1 MGRLQSFLFGLVLGG
16 AAMFG
21 ALQYHVVRA
30 EDGLHFIPKVA
41 PGLQDVYVD
50 IRHFGVEDW
59 DRHRSLAMSLLHA
72 NKSDLMK
79 DSATG
84 YLRDSL
90 DNALKAFRG
99 SP

>member
-1 MGRLQSFLFGLVLGG
+1 MGRLQGFLFGFVLGG
-16 AAMFG
+16 AAVFG
-21 ALQYHVVRA
+21 GMQYHVVRA
-30 EDGLHFIPKVA
+30 EDGLHFVPKVA

-79 DSATG
+79 EGATSS
-84 YLRDSL
+84 LRESL
-90 DNALKAFRG
+90 DSVLKVFHG

>member
-16 AAMFG
+16 AATFG
-21 ALQYHVVRA
+21 ALQYHVIRA
-30 EDGLHFIPKVA
+30 EDGWHLIPKVT
-41 PGLQDVYVD
+41 PGWQDIYVD

-72 NKSDLMK
+72 DKSDLMK

-90 DNALKAFRG
+90 DSALKVLRG